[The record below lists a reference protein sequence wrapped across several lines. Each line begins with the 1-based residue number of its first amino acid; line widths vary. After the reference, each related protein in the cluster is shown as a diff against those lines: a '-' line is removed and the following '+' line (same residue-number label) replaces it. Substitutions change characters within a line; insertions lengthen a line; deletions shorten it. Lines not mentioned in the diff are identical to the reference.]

1 MIRLA
6 IVMKEVRKKPMSV
19 TLNFTY
25 ILFTI
30 SIVFQAINTPGLT
43 AQSVAGKKTERKGPG
58 KKTCSP
64 KKQSGKKT
72 AEDVEADCT
81 QKYPP
86 KVYMYIGS

>member
-6 IVMKEVRKKPMSV
+6 IVMKEVRKKVPMSV
-19 TLNFTY
+19 TLN

-30 SIVFQAINTPGLT
+30 SIVIQAINTPGLT
-43 AQSVAGKKTERKGPG
+43 AQSVVGKKTERKGPG

-64 KKQSGKKT
+64 KKKSGKKT
-72 AEDVEADCT
+72 AEEVEADCT